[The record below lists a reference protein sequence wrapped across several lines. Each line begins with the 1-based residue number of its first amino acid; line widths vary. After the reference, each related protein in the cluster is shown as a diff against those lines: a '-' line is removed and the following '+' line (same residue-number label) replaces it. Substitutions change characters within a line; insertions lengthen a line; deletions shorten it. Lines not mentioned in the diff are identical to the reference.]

1 MRSEEINWLEDPFE
15 STSYDAT
22 VKEEQKFVAE
32 ALSGLHSQW
41 GEADTFVRDKAV
53 LDQWWTIEEKET
65 KTGDED
71 EAADLTSTFEIKYIE
86 KLSKS
91 YPRIL

>member
-65 KTGDED
+65 KTSKPKYQDEYEDRTFRGQGDSRRD
-71 EAADLTSTFEIKYIE
+71 
-86 KLSKS
+86 
-91 YPRIL
+91 